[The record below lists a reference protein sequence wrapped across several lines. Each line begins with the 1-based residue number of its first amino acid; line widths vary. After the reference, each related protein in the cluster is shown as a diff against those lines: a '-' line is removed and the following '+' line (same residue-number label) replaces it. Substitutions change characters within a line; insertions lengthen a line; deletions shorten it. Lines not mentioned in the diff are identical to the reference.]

1 MRYLSVCSGI
11 EAVSV
16 AWGPLG
22 WQPALFAEID
32 PFCCWLLRSRYGAS
46 RPMHMPS
53 PHDAPSRKEA
63 KQRAAAIR
71 NVVALAADGAV
82 INAGDFTKIGAED
95 VGTIDLLAGGTPC
108 QSFSIAGKRAG
119 LDDPRGNLTIEFAR
133 LAGRLRPL
141 WLVWENVPGVLSI
154 DDGRTF
160 GAFLGM
166 LVKLGYGVAY
176 RVLDAQHFG
185 VPQRRRR
192 VFVVGHLGDWRAAAA
207 VLLERSSLSGYPPP
221 RRETREGATGGVEVG
236 PDGGRLTETA
246 PTIDAGCRDGLTR
259 NQLGV
264 GVLASTGDT
273 SHCLNAGGMGRQDY
287 ETETLISYP
296 LLGKG
301 NDSQDSTR
309 QTYVTHALSADGFD
323 ASEDGT
329 GRGTPVVPIAICT
342 AHTQSNGS
350 GFSDDVAH
358 TLESGGAQAVAFAQN
373 TRDEVRLYG
382 GDGKTVGALAAQ
394 PGAKQS
400 YVAFSAVDYGGDT
413 GDIAPTLRSMNN
425 TSGHA
430 NGGGQVAIAF
440 AQNQE
445 GDVLSSDV
453 MQSLGTNSNATGR
466 NAPTIA
472 FTLHGSDG
480 TTSAA
485 SSTDV
490 AGSLRARAPGSIENS
505 STTAVL
511 QEQSVAW
518 SGELTA
524 STDVAGTLQ
533 RGGEGGRVDGVM
545 TRQMAVRRLTP
556 RECERL
562 QGFPDDYTL
571 VEYRGK
577 PAADG
582 PRYKALGNSMAV
594 PVMRWIGERIA
605 AVDTILRDRHGDGST
620 R

>member
-1 MRYLSVCSGI
+1 VRYLSVCSGI
-11 EAVSV
+11 EAVSI
-16 AWGPLG
+16 AWQPLG
-22 WQPALFAEID
+22 WQPAMFAEID
-32 PFCCWLLRSRYGAS
+32 PFCAWLLHSRHGAS
-46 RPMHMPS
+46 RPIHMPS
-53 PHDAPSRKEA
+53 PHDAPTRKEA

-71 NVVALAADGAV
+71 NVVALPTDGAV
-82 INAGDFTKIGAED
+82 INAGDFTKIGADD
-95 VGTIDLLAGGTPC
+95 VGAIDLLAGGTPC
-108 QSFSIAGKRAG
+108 QSFSVAGKRAG

-166 LVKLGYGVAY
+166 LVELGYGIAY
-176 RVLDAQHFG
+176 RVLNAQHFG

-192 VFVVGHLGDWRAAAA
+192 VFVVGCLGNWRAAAA
-207 VLLERSSLSGYPPP
+207 VLLERHSLSGYPPP
-221 RRETREGATGGVEVG
+221 RRETRQDVAPTLSARAHGGGG
-236 PDGGRLTETA
+236 PGTDFDLDGGLITSTE
-246 PTIDAGCRDGLTR
+246 DL
-259 NQLGV
+259 
-264 GVLASTGDT
+264 
-273 SHCLNAGGMGRQDY
+273 SHCLDAGGMGRQNF
-287 ETETLISYP
+287 ETETLIA
-296 LLGKG
+296 
-301 NDSQDSTR
+301 
-309 QTYVTHALSADGFD
+309 HALSADGFD

-329 GRGTPVVPIAICT
+329 GRGVPMIPVAIST
-342 AHTQSNGS
+342 AHTKSNGS
-350 GFSDDVAH
+350 GFSDDIAH
-358 TLESGGAQAVAFAQN
+358 TLESGSAQAVAFAQN

-382 GDGKTVGALAAQ
+382 GDGKTVGALAAR
-394 PGAKQS
+394 PGVKQQS
-400 YVAFSAVDYGGDT
+400 YIAFSAKDSGADA
-413 GDIAPTLRSMNN
+413 GDIAPTLRGMGSER
-425 TSGHA
+425 SHA
-430 NGGGQVAIAF
+430 NGGGQIAIAF
-440 AQNQE
+440 TQNQE
-445 GDVLSSDV
+445 GDVLSGDV
-453 MQSLGTNSNATGR
+453 MQPLGTNSNATGR

-485 SSTDV
+485 SATEV
-490 AGSLRARAPGSIENS
+490 AGSLRTRAPGSIENS

-511 QEQSVAW
+511 QEQPVAW

-545 TRQMAVRRLTP
+545 TPQMAVRRLTP

-582 PRYKALGNSMAV
+582 PRYKALGNSMAR

-605 AVDTILRDRHGDGST
+605 AVDAILRDGSGT
-620 R
+620 GSLS